1 MFKALEEVLQ
11 TEENRR
17 KTYDN
22 SASFCGSAENLGFG
36 KKSCLKIEGFSLRVR
51 PSSEAR
57 RATVINCCLR

>member
-11 TEENRR
+11 TE
-17 KTYDN
+17 KTGGKLMIILRVF
-22 SASFCGSAENLGFG
+22 AGSAKNLGFW